1 MRLKCAVG
9 VWIAAGCGLIAQ
21 PANGPLTFEVAS
33 IRPAAQAGPGPMR
46 MGIQMMPGGG
56 LRANN
61 VSLRVLLTLAYDVR
75 DFQVSGGPP
84 WLGSQLYD
92 VQARTGSASD
102 APASPD
108 GIGNMSEEQR
118 KTFQEQMRERL
129 RNLLA
134 DRFQLM
140 VHHETKE
147 APIYTLEV
155 AKGGPKFQESKATG
169 RSAGM
174 MRMGRGELNG
184 EGVGMDFVVQV
195 LANQVG
201 RAVIDKTGLK
211 GKYDMK
217 LTWTPDGPQGFGPGG
232 GPLPGGVEPPAP
244 DPNGPTIFSAL
255 QDQLGL
261 KLESGRGPTDM
272 IVIDHV
278 EKASEN

>member
-1 MRLKCAVG
+1 MKWKFAAA
-9 VWIAAGCGLIAQ
+9 VWIATGCGLIGQ
-21 PANGPLTFEVAS
+21 PAIAPLTFEVAS
-33 IRPAAQAGPGPMR
+33 IKPAAQAGPGPIR

-61 VSLRVLLTLAYDVR
+61 VSLQLLLTLAYDVR
-75 DFQVSGGPP
+75 DFQISGGPP

-92 VQARTGSASD
+92 IQARTGNAPD
-102 APASPD
+102 EPASPD
-108 GIGNMSEEQR
+108 AMRNMSEEQR

-140 VHHETKE
+140 FHRESKE
-147 APIYTLEV
+147 APVYTLEI
-155 AKGGPKFQESKATG
+155 AKGGPKFQESKAAGTTAG
-169 RSAGM
+169 R

-201 RAVIDKTGLK
+201 RTVIDKTGLK
-211 GKYDMK
+211 GKYDVK

-232 GPLPGGVEPPAP
+232 PVPAGVEPPPPP

-261 KLESGRGPTDM
+261 KLESGKGPIDM

>member
-1 MRLKCAVG
+1 MKSTLALIVG
-9 VWIAAGCGLIAQ
+9 AACGLAAQ
-21 PANGPLTFEVAS
+21 PAAPPLTFEVAS
-33 IRPAAQAGPGPMR
+33 VKPAAPDGPGPIR

-61 VSLRVLLTLAYDVR
+61 VSVRLLLTLAYDVR
-75 DFQVSGGPP
+75 DFQITGGPP
-84 WLGSQLYD
+84 WLNSQLFD
-92 VQARTGSASD
+92 IQARAEHGADTPNTPED
-102 APASPD
+102 MRKLTD
-108 GIGNMSEEQR
+108 EQR

-134 DRFQLM
+134 DRFQLKI
-140 VHHETKE
+140 HRESKE
-147 APIYTLEV
+147 EPVYTLQV
-155 AKGGPKFQESKATG
+155 AKGGPKFKESEAGGPGG
-169 RSAGM
+169 R

-184 EGVGMDFVVQV
+184 EGVGMDFVVQA
-195 LANQVG
+195 LGNQV
-201 RAVIDKTGLK
+201 RRTVIDKTGLK
-211 GKYDMK
+211 AKYDIK

-232 GPLPGGVEPPAP
+232 PLPPGIEPPPPP

-261 KLESGRGPTDM
+261 KLESEKGPVDM